1 MRSGDE
7 YTVAF
12 LVSPTC
18 RACKDSTFQH
28 SWKEIVAGIRKQA
41 SADAATVG
49 IVGVSAAWSIDSGI
63 AFLSRFEGLDE
74 IDVGSNWLNL
84 GFEEFAVEDF
94 PSRPSI
100 PQVVV
105 VRRTRRIDNDGFTV
119 EKKQLMH
126 RSIGVSEIARW
137 ADAGAPVH

>member
-1 MRSGDE
+1 MRGGDE

-28 SWKEIVAGIRKQA
+28 SWKDIVTGIRRQA
-41 SADAATVG
+41 SANAATVG
-49 IVGVSAAWSIDSGI
+49 IVGVSTAWSIDSGI
-63 AFLSRFEGLDE
+63 SFLSRFDGLDE

-105 VRRTRRIDNDGFTV
+105 VRRTRRIDSEGITV

-126 RSIGVSEIARW
+126 RSIGVSEIVRW
-137 ADAGAPVH
+137 AELGAPVH